1 MRRLFSFFFNAETR
15 LARGKYVVRPVTL
28 FLCFFIMSSASFWVF
43 SFFCFSAFKRRSRV
57 SGLGRSLGSGG
68 VPETMVRGRLKEE

>member
-28 FLCFFIMSSASFWVF
+28 FLCFFIMSSASFGFSLFSVF
-43 SFFCFSAFKRRSRV
+43 R
-57 SGLGRSLGSGG
+57 
-68 VPETMVRGRLKEE
+68 RLKGALAFPVWDDPLEAVASPRRWLEEG